1 MTDRP
6 GEPSLLD
13 DLERHV
19 RRAHWT
25 DAARALQSFVAAHES
40 VHDGYRDVV
49 ARILTRILEQFGPD
63 AVEQLNEAHA
73 TWQGLEPI
81 MSPPPR
87 DLVRRI
93 GEHCARTHAYRL
105 LFHDTHHRSVTDRA
119 SMAVYNLRHY
129 DGVLA
134 FGEVIRQIYLASGW
148 TPRASTRRRGSPCIF
163 ATLPRPS

>member
-49 ARILTRILEQFGPD
+49 ARILTRILEQFGTD
-63 AVEQLNEAHA
+63 AVEQLSRDDGLVGDHEDVGVPRIGLTGDDDVPDRRGRLEVAGLAAGQARPPGVEAMLGKDRPKLRRDAQRHLSLRGA
-73 TWQGLEPI
+73 LPASLGEREP
-81 MSPPPR
+81 
-87 DLVRRI
+87 VRR
-93 GEHCARTHAYRL
+93 R
-105 LFHDTHHRSVTDRA
+105 
-119 SMAVYNLRHY
+119 
-129 DGVLA
+129 
-134 FGEVIRQIYLASGW
+134 
-148 TPRASTRRRGSPCIF
+148 
-163 ATLPRPS
+163 